1 MSGNAS
7 SVSYRTTFKNN
18 LSAKISLYLGQS
30 VFRNRL
36 KSLLHVYSFLS
47 TSFKVWNVIFRV
59 TPLLCSLGRHGPV
72 VQVDLVAEHH
82 EGEIVR
88 ITGTG
93 LVRQN

>member
-1 MSGNAS
+1 MTHMTRNSFEYGN
-7 SVSYRTTFKNN
+7 
-18 LSAKISLYLGQS
+18 LGQGILS
-30 VFRNRL
+30 DRL
-36 KSLLHVYSFLS
+36 EGLLDIDGLLGRSL
-47 TSFKVWNVIFRV
+47 KVGDFVLGV
-59 TPLLCSLGRHGPV
+59 APLLGAFGGHRAV